1 MTTLSPTHQ
10 QQAQQRAQQIKV
22 AIFDVD
28 GVLTDGGLLLGD
40 DGQQYKIFNAQDG
53 QGLKLLQA
61 AGIEVGVITAR
72 QSTVVRRRMQ
82 ELGIR
87 HVYQGQQDKRDTFNT
102 LLNRLSVSAEQVA
115 YTGDD
120 LPDLPLLRRAGL
132 ACTVANGTDI
142 VKQHVHFIA
151 PRAGGHGGVRDIC
164 EFILHAQQ
172 RYDAVIARY
181 LKD

>member
-1 MTTLSPTHQ
+1 MPEKN
-10 QQAQQRAQQIKV
+10 AEQRAQLIKV

-28 GVLTDGGLLLGD
+28 GVLTDGSLILGD
-40 DGQQYKIFNAQDG
+40 DGQQYKSFNAQDG

-61 AGIEVGVITAR
+61 ANIEVGVITAR

-87 HVYQGQQDKRDTFNT
+87 HVYQGQQDKRETFNA
-102 LLNRLSVSAEQVA
+102 LLNRLGVTAEQVA

-151 PRAGGHGGVRDIC
+151 PRAGGNGGVRDIC
-164 EFILHAQQ
+164 EFILKAQQ
-172 RYDAVIARY
+172 RYDELLARY
-181 LKD
+181 LTD